1 MKVNARDLICVRTPG
16 FHGVGS
22 PITGNREARR
32 WLRVV
37 RSSRP
42 MEHKEM
48 RELHDL
54 AEAQALALAIVDT
67 LPEPFLVLDD
77 TLHLL
82 AGSRCFYEV
91 FGEDPAAAHGRSLFD
106 LSDGQWDIPG
116 LRQLLLVVIPEHTAL
131 EGFEFEQDFA
141 QLGIRTIQLNALPI
155 RDEGGDSRM
164 VLLAIK
170 DITERRVA
178 EQEKQRLLEHTEK
191 LLEQQ
196 RTLLREMRHRIAN
209 SLQIIASIL
218 LLKAGSVASEETK
231 NELRSA
237 HQRVMSVAAVQ
248 NHLNT
253 SEGIEQIEMGPYLTK
268 LSAGLAASM
277 VGPDQHIDIA
287 VAATDGTLPTSHAVS
302 IGLIVT
308 ELIINAIKYA
318 FPKRRASARVRVTF
332 EMAKSDWKLTVADNG
347 LGRAGQEVMKTTT
360 GLGTALIGA
369 LAKQLDAQ
377 IAETSSPKGLTVHVT
392 RSTFESRLPV
402 AA

>member
-1 MKVNARDLICVRTPG
+1 
-16 FHGVGS
+16 
-22 PITGNREARR
+22 
-32 WLRVV
+32 
-37 RSSRP
+37 
-42 MEHKEM
+42 M
-48 RELHDL
+48 RELQDR

-67 LPEPFLVLDD
+67 LPEPFLVLDED
-77 TLHLL
+77 LHLL

-91 FGEDPAAAHGRSLFD
+91 FGEDPAKAYGRSLFD

-116 LRQLLLVVIPEHTAL
+116 LRQLLASVVPQHTAV
-131 EGFEFEQDFA
+131 EGFEFEQTFA
-141 QLGIRTIQLNALPI
+141 HLGQRTIQLNALPI
-155 RDEGGDSRM
+155 RDESGDSRM

-178 EQEKQRLLEHTEK
+178 EKEKQRLLEHTEE

-218 LLKAGSVASEETK
+218 LLKAGSVSSEETK
-231 NELRSA
+231 NELRAA
-237 HQRVMSVAAVQ
+237 HQRVMSVATVQ
-248 NHLNT
+248 SHLHA
-253 SEGIEQIEMGPYLTK
+253 SDGIEQIEMGPYLNK
-268 LSAGLAASM
+268 LSAGLASSM
-277 VGPDQHIDIA
+277 VGPKQHINIA
-287 VAATDGTLPTSHAVS
+287 VAASEGTLPTSYAVS

-318 FPKRRASARVRVTF
+318 FPEPRASARIRVTF

-347 LGRAGQEVMKTTT
+347 GGRSDKDEGSAST

-369 LAKQLDAQ
+369 LAKQLKAQ
-377 IAETSSPKGLTVHVT
+377 ITENSSSDGLTVAVT
-392 RSTFESRLPV
+392 RSTFESFLPV

>member
-1 MKVNARDLICVRTPG
+1 MKQR
-16 FHGVGS
+16 
-22 PITGNREARR
+22 
-32 WLRVV
+32 
-37 RSSRP
+37 
-42 MEHKEM
+42 
-48 RELHDL
+48 HDL

-91 FGEDPAAAHGRSLFD
+91 FAEDPATAHGRSLFE
-106 LSDGQWDIPG
+106 LSGGQWDIPG
-116 LRQLLLVVIPEHTAL
+116 LRQLLTAVGPQHTAL
-131 EGFEFEQDFA
+131 DGFEFEQDFGA
-141 QLGIRTIQLNALPI
+141 RGRRTIQLNALPI

-170 DITERRVA
+170 DITDRREA

-218 LLKAGSVASEETK
+218 LLKAGSVSSEETK
-231 NELRSA
+231 KELRAA

-268 LSAGLAASM
+268 LSAGLASSM
-277 VGPDQHIDIA
+277 VGPKQHIDIA
-287 VAATDGTLPTSHAVS
+287 VVASEGGLPTSHAVS
-302 IGLIVT
+302 LGLIVT
-308 ELIINAIKYA
+308 ELIMNAIKYA
-318 FPKRRASARVRVTF
+318 FPKARASARIRVTF
-332 EMAKSDWKLTVADNG
+332 EKAKSDWKLTVSDNG
-347 LGRAGQEVMKTTT
+347 VGRSDSEDSPEST
-360 GLGTALIGA
+360 GLGTALVGA

-377 IAETSSPKGLTVHVT
+377 IMETSSRKGLTVGVT

>member
-1 MKVNARDLICVRTPG
+1 MK
-16 FHGVGS
+16 
-22 PITGNREARR
+22 
-32 WLRVV
+32 
-37 RSSRP
+37 
-42 MEHKEM
+42 EH
-48 RELHDL
+48 HDL

-91 FGEDPAAAHGRSLFD
+91 FREDPAIAHGRSLFE
-106 LSDGQWDIPG
+106 LSDGQWNIPG
-116 LRQLLLVVIPEHTAL
+116 LCQLLSAVVPKRAAL
-131 EGFEFEQDFA
+131 EAFEFEKDFGH
-141 QLGIRTIQLNALPI
+141 LGRRTIQLNALPI
-155 RDEGGDSRM
+155 RDDNGDSRM

-178 EQEKQRLLEHTEK
+178 EQEKQRLLEHTEE

-218 LLKAGSVASEETK
+218 LLKAGAVSSEETK
-231 NELRSA
+231 NELRAA

-248 NHLNT
+248 NHLNA
-253 SEGIEQIEMGPYLTK
+253 SDGIEQIEMGPYLTK
-268 LSAGLAASM
+268 LSAGLASSM
-277 VGPDQHIDIA
+277 VGPKQHIDIV
-287 VAATDGTLPTSHAVS
+287 VAASEGALPTSHAVS

-308 ELIINAIKYA
+308 ELIMNAIKYA
-318 FPKRRASARVRVTF
+318 FPKARSSARIRVTF
-332 EMAKSDWKLTVADNG
+332 EKARSDWKLTVSDNG
-347 LGRAGQEVMKTTT
+347 VGRLRSEDTEPST

-369 LAKQLDAQ
+369 LAKQLGAQ
-377 IAETSSPKGLTVHVT
+377 IAETSSPKGLTVNVT
-392 RSTFESRLPV
+392 RSTFHSRLPV

>member
-1 MKVNARDLICVRTPG
+1 MK
-16 FHGVGS
+16 
-22 PITGNREARR
+22 
-32 WLRVV
+32 
-37 RSSRP
+37 
-42 MEHKEM
+42 
-48 RELHDL
+48 ELADR

-91 FGEDPAAAHGRSLFD
+91 FGEDPAKAHGRSLFD

-116 LRQLLLVVIPEHTAL
+116 LRELLASVVPQHTGV
-131 EGFEFEQDFA
+131 EGFEFEQTFA
-141 QLGIRTIQLNALPI
+141 QLGKRTIHLNALPI
-155 RDEGGDSRM
+155 RDDSGDSRM

-170 DITERRVA
+170 DITERREA
-178 EQEKQRLLEHTEK
+178 EQEKQRLLEHTEQ

-196 RTLLREMRHRIAN
+196 KALLREMRHRIAN

-218 LLKAGSVASEETK
+218 LLKAGSVSSEETK
-231 NELRSA
+231 NELRAA

-248 NHLNT
+248 GHLNA
-253 SEGIEQIEMGPYLTK
+253 SDGIEQIEMGPYLAK
-268 LSAGLAASM
+268 LSAGLASSM
-277 VGPDQHIDIA
+277 VGPKQHIDIA
-287 VAATDGTLPTSHAVS
+287 VAASEGALPTSHAVS

-318 FPKRRASARVRVTF
+318 FPERHASARIRVTF
-332 EMAKSDWKLTVADNG
+332 EMAKADWKLTVADNG
-347 LGRAGQEVMKTTT
+347 AGRNDKEELKTST

-369 LAKQLDAQ
+369 LAKQLNAQ
-377 IAETSSPKGLTVHVT
+377 LTETSSVQGLTVAVT
-392 RSTFESRLPV
+392 RSTFDSHLPV